1 MATAGGTIP
10 ARQILV
16 PSDGD
21 KATGTTANDTTAPVT
36 ALTGLQARGSMMIHG
51 SGLDPRPR
59 KTITLTL
66 AQQGGKAPFRA
77 IATGVQSRTPAQKS
91 RRINR
96 KQRKIRLQKL
106 AGVTGLEPA
115 TSAVTGQRSEPI
127 ELHPRVWT
135 AGKSAWAMTWRQPPL
150 VHGLPAKA
158 RLPAERR
165 LVGAKGLEPLTPS
178 V

>member
-1 MATAGGTIP
+1 MPIWGECFDDGWERNRGRNKDPQAAKL
-10 ARQILV
+10 QLV
-16 PSDGD
+16 P
-21 KATGTTANDTTAPVT
+21 NVE
-36 ALTGLQARGSMMIHG
+36 
-51 SGLDPRPR
+51 
-59 KTITLTL
+59 
-66 AQQGGKAPFRA
+66 
-77 IATGVQSRTPAQKS
+77 
-91 RRINR
+91 
-96 KQRKIRLQKL
+96 KL